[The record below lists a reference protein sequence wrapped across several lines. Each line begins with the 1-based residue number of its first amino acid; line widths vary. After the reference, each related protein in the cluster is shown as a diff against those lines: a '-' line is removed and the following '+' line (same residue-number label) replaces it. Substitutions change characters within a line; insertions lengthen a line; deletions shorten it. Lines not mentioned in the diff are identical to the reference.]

1 MPRRSGSMNG
11 APLSKRQNEVPGSPD
26 LPARLVNELESSY
39 AGCRWLLDRWNDLRV
54 RNQAPNFWQA
64 SDKFKAVRLLG
75 KQPLDLLHDTTGD
88 LMAVFLGSHAVCPQ
102 NKSAFSELRCELGDD
117 QFPAVRRQLDAM
129 DTERRQ
135 PVGETAGRQVLNDL
149 IVRQSGRL
157 EQLALKHKA
166 RALAEAAESTSRLAF
181 DPGAAADKVRRYE
194 DASIRRMT
202 RACEDLVELRR
213 SGIFDEDALDE
224 AELPIPARVREPRLA
239 RGSRDVIPDFAR
251 WKQPGSGDDGECSAQ
266 APLCDDLESGS
277 PAAVQVPETIVDGP
291 PPTLDG
297 ERPAT
302 SENADI
308 ASDALPEESGSP
320 AAVKASEAAVQ
331 GPRSLVPGNSGPWN
345 ILLLLLVCWWWFVGS
360 GQWGALRGS
369 QLRAFQEEHHAE
381 RDDFSAEH
389 HAERDDCSEEHH
401 AERDGYSEEHH
412 AERDDYS
419 EGHHAERDD
428 YFDQEHR
435 TMKNEPLAPNEATA
449 ICAGRA
455 GSVESSR
462 VAAPTGNTHG
472 VSVQAGERRAVLRE
486 AAARNEAT
494 VIGSD
499 SAVYSAI
506 ARSAPMRLSRDSALR
521 RLTAGFCDVKEAEH
535 GGRKRPGRDQPCL
548 FLRSCLPHMLFGT
561 ITRLPKA

>member
-117 QFPAVRRQLDAM
+117 QFPTVRRQLDAM

-202 RACEDLVELRR
+202 RACEDLVEL
-213 SGIFDEDALDE
+213 
-224 AELPIPARVREPRLA
+224 
-239 RGSRDVIPDFAR
+239 
-251 WKQPGSGDDGECSAQ
+251 
-266 APLCDDLESGS
+266 
-277 PAAVQVPETIVDGP
+277 
-291 PPTLDG
+291 
-297 ERPAT
+297 
-302 SENADI
+302 
-308 ASDALPEESGSP
+308 
-320 AAVKASEAAVQ
+320 
-331 GPRSLVPGNSGPWN
+331 
-345 ILLLLLVCWWWFVGS
+345 
-360 GQWGALRGS
+360 
-369 QLRAFQEEHHAE
+369 
-381 RDDFSAEH
+381 
-389 HAERDDCSEEHH
+389 
-401 AERDGYSEEHH
+401 
-412 AERDDYS
+412 
-419 EGHHAERDD
+419 
-428 YFDQEHR
+428 
-435 TMKNEPLAPNEATA
+435 
-449 ICAGRA
+449 
-455 GSVESSR
+455 
-462 VAAPTGNTHG
+462 
-472 VSVQAGERRAVLRE
+472 
-486 AAARNEAT
+486 
-494 VIGSD
+494 
-499 SAVYSAI
+499 
-506 ARSAPMRLSRDSALR
+506 
-521 RLTAGFCDVKEAEH
+521 
-535 GGRKRPGRDQPCL
+535 
-548 FLRSCLPHMLFGT
+548 
-561 ITRLPKA
+561 